1 MQDDDEPSNEVQ
13 VNNEVRIDI
22 AENVEETQDDV
33 NPSRKHVIDIPD
45 SVVPKAKAPFPRPLP
60 PYPQRLA
67 NVDFAKALCDLGAN
81 ISLMPYYVFKTI
93 GIGKP
98 RSTSMRLQTAD
109 RTMKRPLG
117 IIGDVLVQVDKF
129 ILPTDFVILDCEV
142 QYEVPI
148 ILGRPFLDTGKAL
161 VDVEAGEF
169 TFRCAMKKLCST
181 FTSQ

>member
-45 SVVPKAKAPFPRPLP
+45 S
-60 PYPQRLA
+60 
-67 NVDFAKALCDLGAN
+67 
-81 ISLMPYYVFKTI
+81 TI